1 MDKKSAA
8 ARARK
13 EAKMKKTGSKVSV
26 KYDKSVQK
34 AQNGYKCSVCMQT
47 FIITAKE
54 RTLREHVTA
63 KHNDKKNPRTFEA
76 CFPNFGIKKAAKTEQ
91 KSEPKTLLKSELKAL
106 RKKNK
111 SKRYKG
117 SS

>member
-34 AQNGYKCSVCMQT
+34 AQNGYKCSVRMQT

-63 KHNDKKNPRTFEA
+63 KHSDKKNPRTFES
-76 CFPNFGIKKAAKTEQ
+76 CFPNFGAKKAGKVERR
-91 KSEPKTLLKSELKAL
+91 KSLKL
-106 RKKNK
+106 
-111 SKRYKG
+111 
-117 SS
+117 SSSRS